1 MLKSEK
7 STKQKY
13 TLICKCVVGLLTVLF
28 KTTKKIYDEI
38 FCIYTLCEYINWF
51 ENYKKNMLCLLI
63 KIQWFCNRSLSYTYT
78 GLDRLV
84 IEVIPVLNI
93 ICHGIK

>member
-1 MLKSEK
+1 
-7 STKQKY
+7 
-13 TLICKCVVGLLTVLF
+13 
-28 KTTKKIYDEI
+28 
-38 FCIYTLCEYINWF
+38 
-51 ENYKKNMLCLLI
+51 MLCLLI